1 MTKVPFAP
9 KDAETL
15 KQEFVAETGI
25 TYEENPELI
34 DKLVA
39 KAQKDEEFKAG
50 LHADKVKLQS
60 KLKELGSDDGEGEGG
75 KKPATPPAKTPEYS
89 LADIRA
95 LSDVHDED
103 VAVVSKWATNNEI
116 SIAEAKADPDLQAVL
131 KRRKEAR
138 DLAEASNAGGSRFK
152 PTTPSGDALV
162 EKARAGEAM
171 GTSKADFDALA
182 EARMAQ
188 KKNANKR

>member
-1 MTKVPFAP
+1 MTKIPFAP

-15 KQEFVAETGI
+15 KQEFVTETGI

-50 LHADKVKLQS
+50 LHADKVKLQT
-60 KLKELGSDDGEGEGG
+60 KLKELGSDDDGDGD
-75 KKPATPPAKTPEYS
+75 KKPTPPEKAPAYS

-103 VAVVSKWATNNEI
+103 VAKVTKWATDNEI
-116 SIAEAKADPDLQAVL
+116 SIAEAKADPDLQVVL
-131 KRRKEAR
+131 KRRQDAR

-152 PTTPSGDALV
+152 PTSPSGDALI
-162 EKARAGEAM
+162 EKARAGEST
-171 GTSKADFDALA
+171 GTTKADFDALA

-188 KKNANKR
+188 KRNANKR